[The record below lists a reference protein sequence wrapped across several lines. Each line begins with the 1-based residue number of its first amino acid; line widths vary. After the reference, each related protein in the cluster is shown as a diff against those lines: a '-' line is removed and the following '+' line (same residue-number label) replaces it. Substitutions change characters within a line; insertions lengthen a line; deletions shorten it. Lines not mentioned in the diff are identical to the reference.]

1 MRICAVLTLMV
12 LDAVAIYAQPRSVQ
26 PTWSLDL
33 LAGTASISDSVAS
46 RISSTAWS
54 STGKCVAVS
63 TADTVDVIDAN
74 GSRVWKWEFGR
85 NNRLIR
91 AGSLAVSP
99 SCDAIAIVGDPDYKY
114 VWIAQRSGARAF
126 FKTNGTPW
134 VVRFSLSGDV
144 VAVTTGASLGYLFSR
159 RAEVLWSGR
168 DRDLPLRGPSKVG
181 PSDRMT
187 ASQTE
192 FAREDV
198 DTLFQGPFSSDG
210 SMRSD
215 DGRWTV
221 NWGEPPHGPG
231 NGLIQLFGP
240 GDRIARW
247 NKVIDCPSAL
257 ILPGADRI
265 IALGDLKSQDDTE
278 SSCEHRRLYVFD
290 QEGRMLQSAPV
301 EGVGYLLGATPN
313 GRVFVY
319 QQKDQI
325 QGLDPSL
332 KAVWVITTPREH
344 VVRPSPDRRMFLV
357 HEPSGHSITLY
368 HVE

>member
-1 MRICAVLTLMV
+1 
-12 LDAVAIYAQPRSVQ
+12 
-26 PTWSLDL
+26 
-33 LAGTASISDSVAS
+33 
-46 RISSTAWS
+46 
-54 STGKCVAVS
+54 
-63 TADTVDVIDAN
+63 
-74 GSRVWKWEFGR
+74 
-85 NNRLIR
+85 
-91 AGSLAVSP
+91 
-99 SCDAIAIVGDPDYKY
+99 
-114 VWIAQRSGARAF
+114 
-126 FKTNGTPW
+126 
-134 VVRFSLSGDV
+134 
-144 VAVTTGASLGYLFSR
+144 
-159 RAEVLWSGR
+159 
-168 DRDLPLRGPSKVG
+168 
-181 PSDRMT
+181 
-187 ASQTE
+187 
-192 FAREDV
+192 
-198 DTLFQGPFSSDG
+198 
-210 SMRSD
+210 
-215 DGRWTV
+215 
-221 NWGEPPHGPG
+221 
-231 NGLIQLFGP
+231 
-240 GDRIARW
+240 
-247 NKVIDCPSAL
+247 VIDCPSAL